1 MKRIVAAVLTLC
13 LLMSTTTFAAEIKTG
28 PSPAVRVNGEII
40 EFPDQQPYIDESN
53 RTMVPVRF
61 VIEALDAEAEWD
73 GANQAAI
80 ITKDGVRVVIVIG
93 EETITV
99 TEAGE
104 TRTVTMD
111 TTAVLIEGRTFIPVR
126 FIAEAL
132 GCYVDWAS
140 YHSTACFY
148 DDVLNP
154 EQITKLQAYEYTQP
168 KVAVSY
174 EDYLAKNGA
183 EKTAKKYGT
192 DRDTFGVFANARE
205 HLYHNDSRFAT
216 YYFESTGTTLK
227 GSNPD
232 AFYQMVAKEAAALVG
247 YESERLTVEFLT
259 DTSCIYQADNMDK
272 IGCVV
277 RGIAVVKLN
286 VHPQQLTGAEG
297 AMLVNMGFSQLY
309 SGVPMYIDLDV
320 HMNTMAEYKVDI
332 NTIVPLCHAY

>member
-28 PSPAVRVNGEII
+28 PAVRVNGEII
-40 EFPDQQPYIDESN
+40 EFPDQQPYIDENN

-80 ITKDGVRVVIVIG
+80 ITKDGVRVVIVID

-140 YHSTACFY
+140 YHNTACFY
-148 DDVLNP
+148 DDVLSP
-154 EQITKLQAYEYTQP
+154 EQITTLQAYEYTQP
-168 KVAVSY
+168 KVCVSY
-174 EDYLAKNGA
+174 EDYLAKNGV

-205 HLYHNDSRFAT
+205 HLYHTMHRLNN
-216 YYFESTGTTLK
+216 YYFESSGVTLK
-227 GSNPD
+227 GATTD
-232 AFYQMVAKEAAALVG
+232 TFYQMVAKEAAALVG
-247 YESERLTVEFLT
+247 YESERMTVEFLT
-259 DTSCIYQADNMDK
+259 DTSCIYQADDLDK

-286 VHPQQLTGAEG
+286 VHPQKLTGAED
-297 AMLVNMGFSQLY
+297 AMLVNMGFSQVF
-309 SGVPMYIDLDV
+309 SDVPMYIDLDV